1 MCINQCV
8 LLPQYK
14 GNISH
19 SYIQIKNA
27 TPFGVAQQTTTLF
40 YEHEITNTYPIFS
53 CTSLKQ
59 I

>member
-14 GNISH
+14 GNISRP
-19 SYIQIKNA
+19 YIQIKNA
-27 TPFGVAQQTTTLF
+27 TPFRSGTTNNNII
-40 YEHEITNTYPIFS
+40 YKHEITNTYPIFS
-53 CTSLKQ
+53 CISLKQ